1 MSNTQWFFIT
11 IIPLLP
17 LDEDTLDRLREKYPC
32 VSYIDGKLE
41 IWLKTTPSKLPTIA
55 YEISHLLHGIRVAHI
70 SGVNTPKQPLIL
82 EGTYNRNL
90 TITEEKTIIFNENT
104 TLTLECN
111 HSLKECIEKILNTPQ
126 LNLIEAKRKNNKITI
141 KTRTNKKTSIET
153 ILEKCIKIKNPVK
166 IPP

>member
-11 IIPLLP
+11 IKPLLP
-17 LDEDTLDRLREKYPC
+17 LDENTLEKLREKYPC

-41 IWLKTTPSKLPTIA
+41 IWLKTTPSKLPTIT
-55 YEISHLLHGIRVAHI
+55 YEISHLLHGIHTAYI

-90 TITEEKTIIFNENT
+90 TITEEKTITLEENT

-111 HSLKECIEKILNTPQ
+111 NSLKECLEKILNTPQ
-126 LNLIEAKRKNNKITI
+126 LSLIEAKRKNNKITI
-141 KTRTNKKTSIET
+141 KTLTNKKTTIET